1 MQGGYVL
8 SHVLSMLL
16 PAPTVP
22 ASVLDPPKRLET
34 DNRVTLVSRYVFR
47 ECVGAL
53 TVVLGVLFLILLSN
67 QLAEVLGDAAAGSLP
82 REAVFPIRGLTSLS
96 YVTMLA
102 PIGLFLGIML
112 ALARLNRDSEMAAL
126 AACGVG
132 PGRLLRPIGL
142 LTLLLAGAMSWLAL
156 VETPAAS
163 RRIEQIKLDAQEALT
178 ISAIEA
184 GKFASPD
191 SGNTVVYARD
201 VNGERLGRVFAQ
213 QHLDETVVAVVAEHG
228 KRVQD
233 QATGLLSFVLF
244 DGTRYEGVP
253 GNASFRILNFAEHG
267 IPVRIEEDDE
277 YEPPIETRS
286 TSALLASRDPRDA
299 AELQWRISSPLS
311 LLVLAML
318 AVPLSRS
325 SPREGRYSRVGLGIL
340 IYIIYANSLSIA
352 RVWLE
357 RGVVPEWVGL
367 WWVHAVAALIA
378 LAMLARDAGWFVSA
392 PKVAEQDRQL
402 GGEGRNAGEGG

>member
-1 MQGGYVL
+1 M
-8 SHVLSMLL
+8 
-16 PAPTVP
+16 
-22 ASVLDPPKRLET
+22 
-34 DNRVTLVSRYVFR
+34 TLVSRYVFR

-53 TVVLGVLFLILLSN
+53 AVVLGVLFLILLSN
-67 QLAEVLGDAAAGSLP
+67 QFAEVLGDAAAGSLP
-82 REAVFPIRGLTSLS
+82 REAVFPILGLTSLS
-96 YVTMLA
+96 YVTLLA

-112 ALARLNRDSEMAAL
+112 ALARLSRDSEMAAL
-126 AACGVG
+126 AACGIG

-163 RRIEQIKLDAQEALT
+163 RRIEQIKLDAQEALS

-191 SGNTVVYARD
+191 SGDTVVYTREVD
-201 VNGERLGRVFAQ
+201 GDHLVGVFAEQ
-213 QHLDETVVAVVAEHG
+213 QVGDRVVAVVAERG

-233 QATGLLSFVLF
+233 PATGLLSFVLF

-253 GNASFRILNFAEHG
+253 GSRSFRILEFAEHG
-267 IPVRIEEDDE
+267 IPVRIEADDE
-277 YEPPIETRS
+277 YVPPIETRP
-286 TSALLASRDPRDA
+286 TEALLASDDPADA

-311 LLVLAML
+311 LLVLALL

-325 SPREGRYSRVGLGIL
+325 SPREGRYSRIGVGLL
-340 IYIIYANSLSIA
+340 LYIIYANTLSIA

-357 RGVVPEWVGL
+357 RGLVPEWLGL
-367 WWVHAVAALIA
+367 WWVHAAAALVGLA
-378 LAMLARDAGWFVSA
+378 LLAKESGWFASA
-392 PKVAEQDRQL
+392 PTVAGHERPPGLDAAR
-402 GGEGRNAGEGG
+402 EAG

>member
-1 MQGGYVL
+1 ML
-8 SHVLSMLL
+8 SVLL
-16 PAPTVP
+16 PASTVT

-34 DNRVTLVSRYVFR
+34 DTRVTLVSRYVFR

-53 TVVLGVLFLILLSN
+53 AVVLGVLFLILLSN
-67 QLAEVLGDAAAGSLP
+67 QFAEVLGDAAAGSLP
-82 REAVFPIRGLTSLS
+82 REAVFPILGLTSLS
-96 YVTMLA
+96 YITLLA

-112 ALARLNRDSEMAAL
+112 ALARLSRDSEMAAL

-163 RRIEQIKLDAQEALT
+163 RRIEQIKLDAQEALS

-191 SGNTVVYARD
+191 SGETVVYAREVD
-201 VNGERLGRVFAQ
+201 GDRLVGVFAQ
-213 QHLDETVVAVVAEHG
+213 QHLDERVVTVVADRG

-233 QATGLLSFVLF
+233 AATGLLSFVLF

-253 GNASFRILNFAEHG
+253 GSASFRILHFGEHG
-267 IPVRIEEDDE
+267 IPVRIEADDD
-277 YEPPIETRS
+277 YLPPIETRP
-286 TSALLASRDPRDA
+286 TAALMASNDPADA

-311 LLVLAML
+311 LLVLALL

-325 SPREGRYSRVGLGIL
+325 SPREGKYARVGVGLL
-340 IYIIYANSLSIA
+340 IYIIYANMLSIA

-357 RGVVPEWVGL
+357 RGYVPEWIGL
-367 WWVHAVAALIA
+367 WWVHGIAALIA
-378 LAMLARDAGWFVSA
+378 LWLLAKESGVFVSA
-392 PKVAEQDRQL
+392 PRVAEHAPRAL
-402 GGEGRNAGEGG
+402 ETAGEAG